1 MVGTVH
7 IVEDAS
13 SLVKSQL
20 DSTDFRGYSRHL
32 KEISQLADSKLHN
45 LSIACI
51 GESLM
56 QCPKDSGELLL
67 CDGRG
72 HQNSGS
78 QRIGLPFHPI
88 QFAGKRAI
96 VALVVLLHHSAG
108 DGADSGIEKLLEL
121 EEFVV
126 LVPVDALVDDGVV
139 I

>member
-1 MVGTVH
+1 MRFSIKKGGRFIGTLNR
-7 IVEDAS
+7 I
-13 SLVKSQL
+13 
-20 DSTDFRGYSRHL
+20 
-32 KEISQLADSKLHN
+32 SKLHN

-67 CDGRG
+67 CGGRG

-96 VALVVLLHHSAG
+96 VALVVFLHHSAG